1 MVDPKTLGPNE
12 VVISLRYDADREVP
26 GYDGSMI
33 CTLAISDEGDED
45 GLALALDE
53 AITLLAYHELGGH
66 YEELEDDIHL
76 YKAQVLQRLF
86 PDEYAQAE
94 ELEKN
99 ERHVEVVKD
108 GNVYTLSFDS
118 DTKGSA

>member
-12 VVISLRYDADREVP
+12 VVISLRYERDREVP
-26 GYDGSMI
+26 GYDGSMV
-33 CTLAISDEGDED
+33 CTLTISDQGEED

-53 AITLLAYHELGGH
+53 AITLLAYHEQDH
-66 YEELEDDIHL
+66 YDEDIHL

-86 PDEYAQAE
+86 PDEYAEAE
-94 ELEKN
+94 AIQETD
-99 ERHVEVVKD
+99 RQVEVVKD